1 MVDVT
6 SFNLTVQPGE
16 YDSTVRH
23 TASAYIGVVGHWLG
37 LARA

>member
-6 SFNLTVQPGE
+6 SFNLIVGE